1 MVRRSLTVLLVILLV
16 STSVTVASPANNPSS
31 SSFAQNRPVRPSL
44 QQQAQQVPQAQRQP
58 RQTPP
63 TAAPV
68 PVRTEILNFE
78 NWTVTC
84 REFEDPKKRD
94 CSAFLRVT
102 RANTNQTLFTWTVGL
117 DATKGPTATINT
129 PTGVLIAPGVE
140 LQLDKTPVRKVPY
153 IACDSSQCSAT
164 MPVDSIL
171 VRDMIA
177 ASNAELAFTAV
188 NGSKLQF
195 KFPINGFARA
205 YAALK

>member
-1 MVRRSLTVLLVILLV
+1 MVRRSLTGLLLILLV
-16 STSVTVASPANNPSS
+16 STSVSVASPANNFSS
-31 SSFAQNRPVRPSL
+31 SSVAQNPPVPPS
-44 QQQAQQVPQAQRQP
+44 QQQQQVAQAQRQQQQP
-58 RQTPP
+58 APP
-63 TAAPV
+63 KPPV

-84 REFEDPKKRD
+84 REFEQPKKRD

-117 DATKGPTATINT
+117 DSTKGPTATINT
-129 PTGVLIAPGVE
+129 PTSVLIEPGVE

-153 IACDSSQCSAT
+153 VTCSSGQCSAT

-171 VRDMIA
+171 VRDMIT
-177 ASNAELAFTAV
+177 ASSAELAFTAV
-188 NGSKLQF
+188 NGSKLRF
-195 KFPINGFARA
+195 KFPINGFGKA